1 MIDCTKTEQY
11 FAEKQRMVKLQTGEV
26 CEISCEECPLSS
38 MNNGEDIVCSDFETC
53 YPEKAIAIIQKW
65 SDKHPQRTYL
75 TEFLKHYPDAELGED
90 GMPKRICPHEIGL
103 NDIENC
109 APGEHHCV
117 ECWNQPMPAEGGEE

>member
-38 MNNGEDIVCSDFETC
+38 MNNGEGIVCSDFETC

-65 SDKHPQRTYL
+65 SDKHPQKTYL
-75 TEFLKHYPDAELGED
+75 TKLLKSFPNTPLDDNGIPKGVCPRALGL
-90 GMPKRICPHEIGL
+90 M
-103 NDIENC
+103 DIDDC
-109 APGEHHCV
+109 DCIK
-117 ECWNQPMPAEGGEE
+117 CWNQPIEGGEK

>member
-26 CEISCEECPLSS
+26 CEINCEECPLSS

-65 SDKHPQRTYL
+65 SDKHPQKTYL
-75 TEFLKHYPDAELGED
+75 TEFLKNYPNAKLDED
-90 GMPKRICPHEIGL
+90 GTPHKLCPWHLGL
-103 NDIENC
+103 ISVNSCRNNC
-109 APGEHHCV
+109 V
-117 ECWNQPMPAEGGEE
+117 RCWNQPVEDGEE

>member
-38 MNNGEDIVCSDFETC
+38 MNNGEGIVCSDFETC

-65 SDKHPQRTYL
+65 SDKHPQKTFV
-75 TEFLKHYPDAELGED
+75 TEFLKNYPRAVVNGDGIPNSVCPYDLGLMNKHD
-90 GMPKRICPHEIGL
+90 CRKACI
-103 NDIENC
+103 
-109 APGEHHCV
+109 
-117 ECWNQPMPAEGGEE
+117 ECWNQPIEDCEE

>member
-1 MIDCTKTEQY
+1 MIDCNITTNY
-11 FAEKQRMVKLQTGEV
+11 FAEKKRMVKLTDTGV
-26 CEISCEECPLSS
+26 CEIKCTNCPLSEK
-38 MNNGEDIVCSDFETC
+38 NNGKGRLCTDYELQ
-53 YPEKAIAIIQKW
+53 YPERAIEIVQRW
-65 SDKHPQRTYL
+65 SDNHPKETYL
-75 TEFLKHYPDAELGED
+75 SKFMHNYPDAELGED

>member
-53 YPEKAIAIIQKW
+53 YPEKAIAIVQKW
-65 SDKHPQRTYL
+65 SDEHPQKTYL
-75 TEFLKHYPDAELGED
+75 SEFLKHYPNAPLDDDGAPKVVCPSALGLMNID
-90 GMPKRICPHEIGL
+90 DC
-103 NDIENC
+103 DDNC
-109 APGEHHCV
+109 IKY
-117 ECWNQPMPAEGGEE
+117 WNQPIEVGEER